1 VQDDPES
8 RSFLLYG
15 IRSACCC
22 PRLTAG
28 CTQSKPR
35 QKSAALKKRE
45 TIFAS
50 RFGFAGWITFIPR
63 SSFLEPKQINQ
74 KKIMK
79 SNNRHL
85 VALSCAALLGSAASS
100 QAALTIG
107 DIVSV
112 SFGQT
117 GSITVSGAAFIGAG
131 GDTWNNLNASS
142 GSNVSAL
149 GTVGLNKV
157 NGASSGVGLSV
168 STGNFN
174 GSGTSSTNLDVYE
187 GNIYLDGD
195 NVFGPSGPATITL
208 TGLGVGNFVDLYFY
222 IGAGHTSGEGGTITI
237 GSTSYTATDANGVE
251 EAYTLGTN
259 YVKFDDVETDG
270 SGNIVAT
277 WSVASG
283 QRFSSLAGIQIE
295 AVPEPSA
302 ALLGGLGLL
311 ALLRRRR

>member
-1 VQDDPES
+1 
-8 RSFLLYG
+8 
-15 IRSACCC
+15 
-22 PRLTAG
+22 
-28 CTQSKPR
+28 
-35 QKSAALKKRE
+35 
-45 TIFAS
+45 
-50 RFGFAGWITFIPR
+50 
-63 SSFLEPKQINQ
+63 
-74 KKIMK
+74 MK

-131 GDTWNNLNASS
+131 GDTWNNLNASA

-174 GSGTSSTNLDVYE
+174 GSSPDSDNLDVYE

-195 NVFGPSGPATITL
+195 NFFGPSGPATITL